1 MENGLQ
7 NGISTNHDRSSGATM
22 NGDTALRSNSAPN
35 APNMTNGTPSSWRM
49 NDLPD
54 EVRHITEGF
63 VPLGVLLSR
72 LAQMTHNQV
81 QGKILELAK
90 IPLPPASVLMGTSN
104 GQGDD
109 KVAESVYKKKVLLEF
124 IQDTHAKWVKALVIT
139 SWSRNVG
146 DVSKLIDLMAHI
158 NEHRMCY
165 EDTLGTLIDLKRDL
179 VGARLPN
186 PDLQTALQVLATGEA
201 PWLPDFNYVPP
212 PPLTAEEQMRWIEEL
227 NTLLSIRL
235 NLEDHDKIPYH
246 FRDYDIESGRV
257 TFKVPGEFEV
267 DLTIADEDF
276 DKQFW
281 FLDFRFSCSPAP
293 VKLTDTLYLFME
305 ARVNEALK
313 DNGLKGCYD
322 FLHEFVLTHKV
333 TEFSRQAF
341 EMQRGLWVDTLKVER
356 LNRAMSIQYWTN
368 RSAPNAPKSWIILG
382 VHSGKR
388 TGVVPHPSQTSYIS
402 IRWFKDGKE
411 VKDVPID
418 FNDADI
424 SAESLLKQVIAR
436 HTEHILSSMYQKLQ
450 TKGRYMRKEASV
462 TLHVSTP
469 EPAQMALKM
478 QLVSRD
484 SVTLHIVPTTGL
496 FCLSPPLPTIYPSE
510 SRLNA
515 AKDPSEDGLAALE
528 ALRCTYVMKEIGRRG
543 KSLDWNMC
551 RGPLRPEEVKPIL
564 QTREFQNLWFTR
576 RGWPAHWFLMLS
588 LSPSGDRWWLIETT
602 QSATPNAGAK
612 LSTYTQLPL
621 TPGLPDFSD
630 NFFHN
635 LTIFSAALI
644 SHVIDLKTLHSRK
657 VKHVIGNLGTRSLPL
672 NVQIPSV
679 VVRLSEIIKLGR
691 SKGSSRISSWAEDF
705 VYIEFKG
712 TGNRNRRR
720 RARAAV
726 TDGTPEQPEQQQ
738 PGDDNS
744 RQQLDTMVEARFKVS
759 DRAKFSLLRG
769 HVERDVAF
777 NPRLG
782 IFALRLGAQ
791 VGTTIFESLA
801 HRLQAIERL
810 VDCIDAIRKSD
821 SDIKCESITLSQ
833 VVFSYSDAIG
843 RKAGPQAQANLHR
856 WKATLDLRSDRI
868 ALKLEKGNPH
878 LRILDGM
885 TTVLNSPLGFAKIP
899 LYLALTLPIL
909 KAFDAIE
916 DAWISL
922 EGNNQGRVEIFCAT
936 IDCYDVR
943 YTFASPD
950 KRPSRQVTL
959 QAKLQIRQG
968 QHGKPYWQVKRYQP
982 DQAPNSPEDEFGK
995 ALKKVWEPSSD
1006 KSWKGFTKSAACST
1020 DDTIALLLQATDQA
1034 IREASKKMPSPRAV
1048 KQQPPAPK
1056 GAVKNQQAPMMKNNN
1071 APMNLKMPPQVM
1083 NRARSQQ
1090 QVHRQGPPQPQQP
1103 PHHDNLVVID

>member
-7 NGISTNHDRSSGATM
+7 NGISTNHDRNSGATM
-22 NGDTALRSNSAPN
+22 NGDTALRSNN
-35 APNMTNGTPSSWRM
+35 APNMANGTPASWRM

-90 IPLPPASVLMGTSN
+90 VPLPPASVLTGTSS
-104 GQGDD
+104 GKADD
-109 KVAESVYKKKVLLEF
+109 AIGESIYKKQVLLNF

-139 SWSRNVG
+139 SWSRKVG

-186 PDLQTALQVLATGEA
+186 PDLQTALQVLATGEV

-235 NLEDHDKIPYH
+235 NLEDYDKIPYH
-246 FRDYDIESGRV
+246 FRDYNIESGRV

-313 DNGLKGCYD
+313 DDGLQGCYN

-356 LNRAMSIQYWTN
+356 LNRAMSIQYWAN

-388 TGVVPHPSQTSYIS
+388 IGVAPHPSQTSHIS

-411 VKDVPID
+411 VKGVPID

-436 HTEHILSSMYQKLQ
+436 HTEHILSSMYQKLL
-450 TKGRYMRKEASV
+450 TKSRYMRKEASV
-462 TLHVSTP
+462 SLHVSTP

-478 QLVSRD
+478 QLVSHD

-515 AKDPSEDGLAALE
+515 AKDPSEDGLATLE

-551 RGPLRPEEVKPIL
+551 RGPMRPEEVKPIL
-564 QTREFQNLWFTR
+564 QTREFQTLWFTR

-588 LSPSGDRWWLIETT
+588 LSPSGDRWWLIET
-602 QSATPNAGAK
+602 
-612 LSTYTQLPL
+612 
-621 TPGLPDFSD
+621 
-630 NFFHN
+630 
-635 LTIFSAALI
+635 
-644 SHVIDLKTLHSRK
+644 
-657 VKHVIGNLGTRSLPL
+657 
-672 NVQIPSV
+672 
-679 VVRLSEIIKLGR
+679 
-691 SKGSSRISSWAEDF
+691 
-705 VYIEFKG
+705 
-712 TGNRNRRR
+712 
-720 RARAAV
+720 
-726 TDGTPEQPEQQQ
+726 
-738 PGDDNS
+738 
-744 RQQLDTMVEARFKVS
+744 
-759 DRAKFSLLRG
+759 
-769 HVERDVAF
+769 
-777 NPRLG
+777 
-782 IFALRLGAQ
+782 
-791 VGTTIFESLA
+791 
-801 HRLQAIERL
+801 
-810 VDCIDAIRKSD
+810 
-821 SDIKCESITLSQ
+821 
-833 VVFSYSDAIG
+833 
-843 RKAGPQAQANLHR
+843 
-856 WKATLDLRSDRI
+856 
-868 ALKLEKGNPH
+868 
-878 LRILDGM
+878 
-885 TTVLNSPLGFAKIP
+885 
-899 LYLALTLPIL
+899 
-909 KAFDAIE
+909 
-916 DAWISL
+916 
-922 EGNNQGRVEIFCAT
+922 
-936 IDCYDVR
+936 
-943 YTFASPD
+943 
-950 KRPSRQVTL
+950 
-959 QAKLQIRQG
+959 
-968 QHGKPYWQVKRYQP
+968 
-982 DQAPNSPEDEFGK
+982 
-995 ALKKVWEPSSD
+995 
-1006 KSWKGFTKSAACST
+1006 
-1020 DDTIALLLQATDQA
+1020 
-1034 IREASKKMPSPRAV
+1034 
-1048 KQQPPAPK
+1048 
-1056 GAVKNQQAPMMKNNN
+1056 
-1071 APMNLKMPPQVM
+1071 
-1083 NRARSQQ
+1083 
-1090 QVHRQGPPQPQQP
+1090 
-1103 PHHDNLVVID
+1103 

>member
-7 NGISTNHDRSSGATM
+7 NGISTNHDRTSGATM
-22 NGDTALRSNSAPN
+22 NGDTALRPNN
-35 APNMTNGTPSSWRM
+35 APNMTNGNPSSWRM

-63 VPLGVLLSR
+63 VPLGLLLSR
-72 LAQMTHNQV
+72 LAQMTHNQL
-81 QGKILELAK
+81 QGKILELGK
-90 IPLPPASVLMGTSN
+90 VPLPPASVLSG
-104 GQGDD
+104 
-109 KVAESVYKKKVLLEF
+109 SVDEKGNDQVDGSIYKKQVLLRF

-139 SWSRNVG
+139 SWSRKVG

-186 PDLQTALQVLATGEA
+186 PDLQTALQILATGEA

-235 NLEDHDKIPYH
+235 NLDDHDKIPYH
-246 FRDYDIESGRV
+246 FRDYNIESGRV

-313 DNGLKGCYD
+313 DNGLQGCYD

-388 TGVVPHPSQTSYIS
+388 IGVAPHPSQTSYIS

-411 VKDVPID
+411 VKDVPIE

-462 TLHVSTP
+462 SLHVATP

-602 QSATPNAGAK
+602 QSATPNSGAK

-644 SHVIDLKTLHSRK
+644 SHGI
-657 VKHVIGNLGTRSLPL
+657 RSLPP
-672 NVQIPSV
+672 NVRVPSV

-726 TDGTPEQPEQQQ
+726 ADGTPGQPEAR
-738 PGDDNS
+738 PDDDS
-744 RQQLDTMVEARFKVS
+744 SVQQLDTMVEARFKVA
-759 DRAKFSLLRG
+759 DRAKFSLLKG

-791 VGTTIFESLA
+791 VGSTIFESLA

-843 RKAGPQAQANLHR
+843 RKAGPQTQANLRR

-878 LRILDGM
+878 LRALDGF
-885 TTVLNSPLGFAKIP
+885 TTVLNSHLGFAKIP
-899 LYLALTLPIL
+899 LYLAFTLPIL

-916 DAWISL
+916 DAWIPL
-922 EGNNQGRVEIFCAT
+922 EANNQGRVEIFCAT
-936 IDCYDVR
+936 IDCFDIR
-943 YTFASPD
+943 YTFAGPD

-959 QAKLQIRQG
+959 QAKLQTRQSQQG
-968 QHGKPYWQVKRYQP
+968 QPFWQVTRYQP
-982 DQAPNSPEDEFGK
+982 DQAPNSPDDEFGK

-1006 KSWKGFTKSAACST
+1006 KGWKGFIKSAACPT

-1034 IREASKKMPSPRAV
+1034 IREASKKMPSPKAV

-1090 QVHRQGPPQPQQP
+1090 QVHRQGPAPPQQP
-1103 PHHDNLVVID
+1103 QHHDNLVVID

>member
-7 NGISTNHDRSSGATM
+7 NGILTNHDRSSGAIM
-22 NGDTALRSNSAPN
+22 NGDTALQSNSASN
-35 APNMTNGTPSSWRM
+35 APNMANGTPSSWRM

-72 LAQMTHNQV
+72 LAQMTHNQL

-90 IPLPPASVLMGTSN
+90 VPLPPSSVLSGTS
-104 GQGDD
+104 GDKSD
-109 KVAESVYKKKVLLEF
+109 DMVKESIYKKQVLLQF

-139 SWSRNVG
+139 SWSRKVG

-235 NLEDHDKIPYH
+235 NLDDHDKIPYH
-246 FRDYDIESGRV
+246 FRDYNIESGRV

-313 DNGLKGCYD
+313 DNGLQGCYD

-388 TGVVPHPSQTSYIS
+388 IGVVPHPSQTSYIS

-411 VKDVPID
+411 VKDVPIE

-462 TLHVSTP
+462 SLHVSTP

-478 QLVSRD
+478 QLISRD

-496 FCLSPPLPTIYPSE
+496 FCLSPPLPTIFPSE

-551 RGPLRPEEVKPIL
+551 RGPLRPEEVKHIL

-588 LSPSGDRWWLIETT
+588 LSPSGDRWWLIET
-602 QSATPNAGAK
+602 
-612 LSTYTQLPL
+612 
-621 TPGLPDFSD
+621 
-630 NFFHN
+630 
-635 LTIFSAALI
+635 
-644 SHVIDLKTLHSRK
+644 
-657 VKHVIGNLGTRSLPL
+657 
-672 NVQIPSV
+672 
-679 VVRLSEIIKLGR
+679 
-691 SKGSSRISSWAEDF
+691 
-705 VYIEFKG
+705 
-712 TGNRNRRR
+712 
-720 RARAAV
+720 
-726 TDGTPEQPEQQQ
+726 
-738 PGDDNS
+738 
-744 RQQLDTMVEARFKVS
+744 
-759 DRAKFSLLRG
+759 
-769 HVERDVAF
+769 
-777 NPRLG
+777 
-782 IFALRLGAQ
+782 
-791 VGTTIFESLA
+791 
-801 HRLQAIERL
+801 
-810 VDCIDAIRKSD
+810 
-821 SDIKCESITLSQ
+821 
-833 VVFSYSDAIG
+833 
-843 RKAGPQAQANLHR
+843 
-856 WKATLDLRSDRI
+856 
-868 ALKLEKGNPH
+868 
-878 LRILDGM
+878 
-885 TTVLNSPLGFAKIP
+885 
-899 LYLALTLPIL
+899 
-909 KAFDAIE
+909 
-916 DAWISL
+916 
-922 EGNNQGRVEIFCAT
+922 
-936 IDCYDVR
+936 
-943 YTFASPD
+943 
-950 KRPSRQVTL
+950 
-959 QAKLQIRQG
+959 
-968 QHGKPYWQVKRYQP
+968 
-982 DQAPNSPEDEFGK
+982 
-995 ALKKVWEPSSD
+995 
-1006 KSWKGFTKSAACST
+1006 
-1020 DDTIALLLQATDQA
+1020 
-1034 IREASKKMPSPRAV
+1034 
-1048 KQQPPAPK
+1048 
-1056 GAVKNQQAPMMKNNN
+1056 
-1071 APMNLKMPPQVM
+1071 
-1083 NRARSQQ
+1083 
-1090 QVHRQGPPQPQQP
+1090 
-1103 PHHDNLVVID
+1103 

>member
-7 NGISTNHDRSSGATM
+7 NGISTNHDKNTGATM
-22 NGDTALRSNSAPN
+22 NGDTALRSNSVPN
-35 APNMTNGTPSSWRM
+35 APNMANGAPSSWRM

-54 EVRHITEGF
+54 EIRHITEGF
-63 VPLGVLLSR
+63 VPLGKLLSR
-72 LAQMTHNQV
+72 LAQATHNQV
-81 QGKILELAK
+81 QAKILELAK
-90 IPLPPASVLMGTSN
+90 MPLPPSSVLN
-104 GQGDD
+104 GNSGGSSEDFVQD
-109 KVAESVYKKKVLLEF
+109 SVLKKKVLLEF

-139 SWSRNVG
+139 SWSRKVG

-201 PWLPDFNYVPP
+201 PWLPDYNYIPP
-212 PPLTAEEQMRWIEEL
+212 PPMTAEEQMRWIEEL

-235 NLEDHDKIPYH
+235 NLEDHEKIPYH
-246 FRDYDIESGRV
+246 FRDYNIESG
-257 TFKVPGEFEV
+257 P
-267 DLTIADEDF
+267 DEDF

-293 VKLTDTLYLFME
+293 AKITDTLYLFME
-305 ARVNEALK
+305 ARVNDALR
-313 DNGLKGCYD
+313 DDGLQGCYN

-368 RSAPNAPKSWIILG
+368 RLAAPSAPKSWIILG

-388 TGVVPHPSQTSYIS
+388 PGVAPHPSHTSYIS
-402 IRWFKDGKE
+402 LRWFKDGKE
-411 VKDVPID
+411 AKNIPID

-436 HTEHILSSMYQKLQ
+436 HTEQILSSMYQKLQ

-462 TLHVSTP
+462 SLHVSTP

-484 SVTLHIVPTTGL
+484 SVTIHIVPTTGL

-515 AKDPSEDGLAALE
+515 AKDPSEDGLQALE
-528 ALRCTYVMKEIGRRG
+528 ALRCT
-543 KSLDWNMC
+543 
-551 RGPLRPEEVKPIL
+551 GPLRPEEVKPIL

-576 RGWPAHWFLMLS
+576 RGWPAQWFLMLS

-602 QSATPNAGAK
+602 QGATPTSGPK

-635 LTIFSAALI
+635 LTVFSAALI
-644 SHVIDLKTLHSRK
+644 SHVIDLKTLHGQK
-657 VKHVIGNLGTRSLPL
+657 VKHLVGNLGTRSLPP
-672 NVQIPSV
+672 NVRIPAV
-679 VVRLSEIIKLGR
+679 VVRLSEIIRLGR
-691 SKGSSRISSWAEDF
+691 TTGSTRISSWAEDF

-720 RARAAV
+720 RARAAIA
-726 TDGTPEQPEQQQ
+726 DGTPGQSGQQ
-738 PGDDNS
+738 PGNDASD
-744 RQQLDTMVEARFKVS
+744 QQLDTMVEARFKVS

-777 NPRLG
+777 SPRLG
-782 IFALRLGAQ
+782 VFALRLGAQ
-791 VGTTIFESLA
+791 VGSTIFESLA

-821 SDIKCESITLSQ
+821 SDIKCENITLSQ

-878 LRILDGM
+878 LRILDGF
-885 TTVLNSPLGFAKIP
+885 TTVLNSNLGFAKIP
-899 LYLALTLPIL
+899 LYLAFTLPIL
-909 KAFDAIE
+909 KALDKVE
-916 DAWISL
+916 DAWIPL
-922 EGNNQGRVEIFCAT
+922 EANNQGRVEIFCAT
-936 IDCYDVR
+936 IDCFNVR
-943 YTFASPD
+943 YTFAGPD
-950 KRPSRQVTL
+950 KRPSRQVTI
-959 QAKLQIRQG
+959 QAKLQTR
-968 QHGKPYWQVKRYQP
+968 HGRNAQPFWQVTRYQP
-982 DQAPNSPEDEFGK
+982 GQTANNQDDEFAK
-995 ALKKVWEPSSD
+995 ALNKVWEPSSD
-1006 KSWKGFTKSAACST
+1006 KSWKGFSKSAACPT

-1034 IREASKKMPSPRAV
+1034 IREASKKMPSPKVV
-1048 KQQPPAPK
+1048 KQQPPPPK
-1056 GAVKNQQAPMMKNNN
+1056 DAVKNQQAPMMNNKP
-1071 APMNLKMPPQVM
+1071 PMNLKMPPQAL

-1090 QVHRQGPPQPQQP
+1090 QVHRPGPPPQQQPQ
-1103 PHHDNLVVID
+1103 HHDNLVVID